1 MKWKLKHKKQN
12 HLESGKRTHTGHFIR
27 YTWSATPVQYVND
40 KGFYIAI
47 FYSTWVEQKQQH
59 AFLSNIHTL
68 LDASESNSGFII
80 LSNLACRLE
89 QLWIKPK
96 TLQLVDDLL
105 YLLSY
110 SHSINVDNTTS

>member
-1 MKWKLKHKKQN
+1 MLAK
-12 HLESGKRTHTGHFIR
+12 SVYVYSPFTHSRHWSMC
-27 YTWSATPVQYVND
+27 YT
-40 KGFYIAI
+40 
-47 FYSTWVEQKQQH
+47 EQKQQH
-59 AFLSNIHTL
+59 AFLSNIHTV

-89 QLWIKPK
+89 QLGIKPK

-110 SHSINVDNTTS
+110 SHSINVDKQPAKVQEDRGLK